1 MAKTALITGI
11 TGQDGSYLAELLLS
25 KNYQVHGLVRRASAF
40 NRSRIDHLRN
50 DPEVNQKK
58 LFLHY
63 GDLHD
68 NTSTRRIIARI
79 QPDEIYHL
87 AGQSHVGLSFEIPEI
102 TCADIANGTLALLEI
117 IRDQSKQVRLYLA
130 SSSEVFGAPSQS
142 PQNLATP
149 LHPRSPYGCAKAFA
163 KHIST
168 VYRDAYKQFVC
179 NGITYNH
186 ESPRRGEN
194 FVTRKIT
201 RTVAAIKTGRKETLL
216 LGSLDDRRDWGY
228 APEYVEGMWL
238 ALQQPEPKDYI
249 FATGQS
255 SSVGDF
261 VEASFAHVG
270 LDWKDYVQL
279 DPKYRRPSLSTD
291 LVGDPSETEAALG
304 WRAKVKVPRLAQLM
318 VEADLREIGGIK
330 QGRSEY

>member
-1 MAKTALITGI
+1 
-11 TGQDGSYLAELLLS
+11 
-25 KNYQVHGLVRRASAF
+25 
-40 NRSRIDHLRN
+40 
-50 DPEVNQKK
+50 
-58 LFLHY
+58 
-63 GDLHD
+63 
-68 NTSTRRIIARI
+68 
-79 QPDEIYHL
+79 
-87 AGQSHVGLSFEIPEI
+87 
-102 TCADIANGTLALLEI
+102 
-117 IRDQSKQVRLYLA
+117 
-130 SSSEVFGAPSQS
+130 
-142 PQNLATP
+142 
-149 LHPRSPYGCAKAFA
+149 
-163 KHIST
+163 
-168 VYRDAYKQFVC
+168 VC